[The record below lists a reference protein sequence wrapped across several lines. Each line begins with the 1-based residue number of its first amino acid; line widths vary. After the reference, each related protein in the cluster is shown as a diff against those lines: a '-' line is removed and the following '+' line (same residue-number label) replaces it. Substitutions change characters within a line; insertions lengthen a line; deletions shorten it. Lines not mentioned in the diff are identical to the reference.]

1 MVSIIVAAHGS
12 VAPELLATA
21 RMILGPFEQV
31 TPVEFLPD
39 QGPDDL
45 IAEYQKMLIPI
56 RPANPSSCWLISS
69 GVALITRE
77 LVLPLSVPT
86 PMWCRGSIFPC

>member
-12 VAPELLATA
+12 VAPELLTTA
-21 RMILGPFEQV
+21 RVILGPFEQV

-45 IAEYQKMLIPI
+45 IAEYQKNADTYP
-56 RPANPSSCWLISS
+56 P
-69 GVALITRE
+69 GE
-77 LVLPLSVPT
+77 PLLLL
-86 PMWCRGSIFPC
+86 